1 MPQEFKFPDVGEGIT
16 EGEIVKWH
24 VKEGD
29 TVKEHDVIVDIETD
43 KAIVNVPSPYSGKV
57 LKINHKEGDTIKVGE
72 VLVVVGGAGEKA
84 SATPPKSAPAAKPKP
99 TTKTK
104 RPQKGVGV
112 VGELPEAPEEPEE
125 PKLEVPLAPIKAIA
139 QVSKENVMATP
150 AIRRLARDLG
160 LDLSKIEG
168 NGLGGRITEE
178 DVRTSVSMY
187 GKKGKG
193 VKAPAAKSKTTTVV
207 KIQKKYDFYGF
218 IERIPLKGIR
228 KATAKRMIESAFS
241 IPGVTHMDDADVTEL
256 WKLRE
261 KEKGKAKKKGIHLT
275 FLPFIVKAVIA
286 ALKEFPHLNASLD
299 EEHEEILLKKYYNIG
314 IAVDTGSG
322 LIVPVIKEAQ
332 DKSILQIAK
341 EIQVYAKKA
350 MERKIDLAEMKGNT
364 FTITNIGVIGGRYA
378 TPIINPPDAAIIAVG
393 RIRDEVRIIG
403 DKVKKQQIRK
413 ILPISITFDHRI
425 VDGAYT
431 ARFSNTIIEH
441 LEDPQMLLMEE

>member
-29 TVKEHDVIVDIETD
+29 VVKEHDVIVDIETD
-43 KAIVNVPSPYSGKV
+43 KAVVNIPSPYSGKV

-72 VLVVVGGAGEKA
+72 VLVVIGGSGEKA
-84 SATPPKSAPAAKPKP
+84 PIVKPSTAAKV
-99 TTKTK
+99 K

-112 VGELPEAPEEPEE
+112 VGELPEAPEEPE
-125 PKLEVPLAPIKAIA
+125 PKIDVPLAPIKAIA
-139 QVSKENVMATP
+139 QASKENVMATP

-160 LDLSKIEG
+160 LDISKIKG
-168 NGLGGRITEE
+168 SGLERRITEE
-178 DVRTSVSMY
+178 DVRNSVSMY
-187 GKKGKG
+187 GKKGKDM
-193 VKAPAAKSKTTTVV
+193 KAPPTKSKPPIVAAKV
-207 KIQKKYDFYGF
+207 QKKYDFYGF

-241 IPGVTHMDDADVTEL
+241 IPAVTHMDDADVTEL

-261 KEKGKAKKKGIHLT
+261 KEKGKAAKKGIHLT

-350 MERKIDLAEMKGNT
+350 MDRKIDLAEMKGNT

-393 RIRDEVRIIG
+393 RIRDEVRIVG

-441 LEDPQMLLMEE
+441 LEDPQMLLMED